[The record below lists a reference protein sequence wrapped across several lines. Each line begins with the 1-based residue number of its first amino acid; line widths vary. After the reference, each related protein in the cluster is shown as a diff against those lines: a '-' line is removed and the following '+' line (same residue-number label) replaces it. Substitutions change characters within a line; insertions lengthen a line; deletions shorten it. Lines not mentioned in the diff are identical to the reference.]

1 MLLLLLLL
9 LVHGA
14 EQVQSLRAPSE
25 QLRSRPRPHDVASA
39 SALHADAL
47 AAARKTAGRHG
58 HTLTAS
64 SQQSAAP
71 TPASGLILPS
81 AFGADSTGKLDST
94 QAFARMIAALS
105 NTTRAATPMMASGIH
120 NLGGAT
126 LDLEGGTYLISAPL
140 AMPDFRGNWR
150 IRGGTLRASP
160 SFPKNR
166 FLIEVGSHSCQPKD
180 NQNVCSEFVGMDNI
194 FLDGGHTAAGCLKV
208 SLTMGTTFGP
218 SAFCTGF
225 VDAGVRVNQGHET
238 IIQSA
243 WLAAYYVSI

>member
-166 FLIEVGSHSCQPKD
+166 FQLR
-180 NQNVCSEFVGMDNI
+180 
-194 FLDGGHTAAGCLKV
+194 LDPTAASRK
-208 SLTMGTTFGP
+208 TTKTFARSSSAWITSFWTAVTPQLAASRSRSRWAQRSDRRP
-218 SAFCTGF
+218 SAPGLWMLVSASTK
-225 VDAGVRVNQGHET
+225 AMR
-238 IIQSA
+238 QSSNPRG
-243 WLAAYYVSI
+243 LRRIT